1 MEIKAAVLAA
11 MEASAPYATSQ
22 PLTLETLQLDPP
34 GPGEVLVRI
43 KAAGLCHSDLS
54 VINGNRPRPMPM
66 ALGHEA
72 AGIVEEV
79 GPVEGAGRSDLEPGD
94 HVVFVFVPSCGH
106 CEPCTVGRP
115 ALCEPGAAANGAGT
129 LLSGARRLRRSDGT
143 TVNHHLGVSAFADYA
158 TVSRRSLVKVD
169 KDLPLNEAA
178 LFGCAVLTGVGAVFN
193 TAQVPAGSSVAV
205 IGLGGVGLSSLL
217 GAVAAGARQIVAV
230 DLSENKL
237 AFARELGATDTF
249 NARDPDAIAQVKAA
263 TRGGVEY
270 AFELAGSTRALDSA
284 FQITRRGGT
293 TVTAGLPAP
302 TATLPLHPVTLVAE
316 ERTLKGSYIGT
327 AVPGRDIPRYIELYR
342 RGRLPVDR
350 LLSGTLKHNELNEG
364 FDRLHE
370 GSVFRQVVLL

>member
-11 MEASAPYATSQ
+11 MEVAAPYAASQ
-22 PLTLETLQLDPP
+22 PLTVETLELDPP

-79 GPVEGAGRSDLEPGD
+79 GPVEGARSDLAPGD

-129 LLSGARRLRRSDGT
+129 LLSGARRLHRSDGT

-158 TVSRRSLVKVD
+158 TVSRHSLVKVD

-217 GAVAAGARQIVAV
+217 GAVAAGARQIVAIAR
-230 DLSENKL
+230 SEQKL

-249 NARDPDAIAQVKAA
+249 NARDPDAIAEIKAA

-270 AFELAGSTRALDSA
+270 AFELAGSIPALDNA
-284 FQITRRGGT
+284 FQITRLEVGP
-293 TVTAGLPAP
+293 AG
-302 TATLPLHPVTLVAE
+302 
-316 ERTLKGSYIGT
+316 
-327 AVPGRDIPRYIELYR
+327 AV
-342 RGRLPVDR
+342 
-350 LLSGTLKHNELNEG
+350 
-364 FDRLHE
+364 
-370 GSVFRQVVLL
+370 